1 MPFLDQ
7 NRTPRNILL
16 HTIREIW
23 HFISV
28 RVVTR
33 EEACDGKLEGREMV
47 GPSCERYVRCMNQWP
62 FQPKL
67 NIEEGSEIYL
77 PAPFKDEKPS
87 PASDAKEEE
96 EERKQSHSFDRDT
109 RDKAPLVNLSGTWP
123 GSAVGVDATWRH
135 VGTN

>member
-1 MPFLDQ
+1 
-7 NRTPRNILL
+7 
-16 HTIREIW
+16 
-23 HFISV
+23 
-28 RVVTR
+28 
-33 EEACDGKLEGREMV
+33 MV

-96 EERKQSHSFDRDT
+96 EEEDEEEEEERKQSHPFYRDT
-109 RDKAPLVNLSGTWP
+109 RDKVPLVNLSGTCAFGAIGWP

>member
-16 HTIREIW
+16 HTIRKNW

-33 EEACDGKLEGREMV
+33 EVACDGKLEGREMV
-47 GPSCERYVRCMNQWP
+47 GPSSERYVRCMNQWP

-96 EERKQSHSFDRDT
+96 EEVMKKKKNEN
-109 RDKAPLVNLSGTWP
+109 KATLLIETHGTKFHW
-123 GSAVGVDATWRH
+123 
-135 VGTN
+135 